1 MWLYQRPNIKIMQK
15 LINNKLV
22 KYLFGFSVLAYL
34 AEALYSLFIDG
45 DRLSFVNDLQ
55 VSLLLLIYYQL
66 LKMQVTKSDEEN

>member
-1 MWLYQRPNIKIMQK
+1 MQK
-15 LINNKLV
+15 LITNKLF
-22 KYLFGFSVLAYL
+22 KYLFGFCVLAYL

-66 LKMQVTKSDEEN
+66 LKMQVTKSDEGN